1 MSLRNTT
8 IKVIPNET
16 TLEQENSTCIL
27 VDSTAEKIS
36 KLWVY
41 CFILLGSFLGNSF
54 IIIIVY
60 KNRHLR
66 KTINYF
72 IVNMAVSDLFSPL
85 MLLPVQ
91 ITELST
97 DSRHWRV
104 SGILGSF
111 FCKFYYFAS
120 LLSLLV
126 CSQCL
131 VWIAID
137 RFVAIV
143 FPIKLGLIS
152 PKIRTIAIISTWTFA
167 GLFNFPSLITPR
179 LVQRGKDTVCTDGNT
194 EIVRINREVIGEAYG
209 WLQLTFLFIAP
220 LFIIT
225 IMYTAIALVLK
236 RQNKTLADNTP
247 QAQPHSWKK
256 RRKAILMAIVVVVL
270 FYICVIPQTLLHF
283 FYYWRPS
290 CPFHRVIYFLAQISI
305 YLSSTVNP
313 IVCLSLVES
322 YRQGLRNIVCACK
335 VKREY
340 ITLKGIEKRSKK
352 NCQQNCKRR
361 ENVQEKLDTV
371 L

>member
-1 MSLRNTT
+1 MSLRNNTT

-16 TLEQENSTCIL
+16 TLGQENSTCIL
-27 VDSTAEKIS
+27 VDSAAEKIS

-41 CFILLGSFLGNSF
+41 CFILLGSFLGNTF

-72 IVNMAVSDLFSPL
+72 IVNMAVSDLFFPL

-111 FCKFYYFAS
+111 FCKFYYFAGVVS
-120 LLSLLV
+120 LFVSAQ
-126 CSQCL
+126 SL

-167 GLFNFPSLITPR
+167 GFFNFSSLITPR

-194 EIVRINREVIGEAYG
+194 EIVRSNHEVIGEAYD
-209 WLQLTFLFIAP
+209 WLLLTFLFIAP

-225 IMYTAIALVLK
+225 VMYTAIALVLK
-236 RQNKTLADNTP
+236 RKNKALAETTP

-256 RRKAILMAIVVVVL
+256 RRKAIQMAVVIMVS
-270 FYICVIPQTLLHF
+270 FYICVIPQTLIYF
-283 FYYWRPS
+283 FYYWRPP
-290 CPFHRVIYFLAQISI
+290 CAVYRVIYFLAQISV

-313 IVCLSLVES
+313 IICLSFVES
-322 YRQGLRNIVCACK
+322 YRHGLRNIVCACCRMRSNSK

-340 ITLKGIEKRSKK
+340 ITLKGIEKRSE
-352 NCQQNCKRR
+352 Q
-361 ENVQEKLDTV
+361 KL
-371 L
+371 